1 MNTPIG
7 RGSPGIGPP
16 ERLEVELDEAAI
28 DGGELLEIGDG
39 HMLVDLVD
47 GRGQQPEL
55 DHRAI
60 ILDEAR
66 VGRAAVGGELRRDPG
81 DLVHR
86 LGEQRIERSG
96 LGQEGMARRL
106 EIERERKFVAGERHR
121 ACSLSMACSDFA
133 EWRSLKRMLKRASA
147 AAGITF
153 TT

>member
-1 MNTPIG
+1 MVTCSSI
-7 RGSPGIGPP
+7 
-16 ERLEVELDEAAI
+16 LWMVA
-28 DGGELLEIGDG
+28 
-39 HMLVDLVD
+39 VK
-47 GRGQQPEL
+47 QPEL

-66 VGRAAVGGELRRDPG
+66 VGRAAVGGELRRDAG

-86 LGEQRIERSG
+86 LGEQRVERSG

-106 EIERERKFVAGERHR
+106 EIEREGKLAAGERRR
-121 ACSLSMACSDFA
+121 ACSRSIACSDSA